1 MQASSITPQRKPRRT
16 TNHFR
21 RQHQESSNAQVPT
34 DSEGHTEHAETIY
47 QRSYDSPPAMA
58 EFTSSPAPAAIPN
71 PMTPTRPR
79 SMYEGTYHGQ
89 LSADVS
95 ASDSNSK
102 RGKKSQKQKSP
113 HPNTSSAKPRPN
125 GTARS
130 KSQRNVQTPG
140 KTNATPSQAYAG
152 PTFHASP
159 APSSLPIPKFFQKSL
174 SKSVPETNK
183 ANGLAAMM
191 DSEVSEEAP
200 SPESSGSS
208 PVLDKAERLQ
218 QRERDESPLDIFFR
232 ADREEKARARLAN
245 ITNHGHCN
253 TPDVEATAN
262 VNNACAT
269 PSPRPLFPRHH
280 SRQHTGSSAGGLFS
294 IEMEQEK
301 PQAESPQPSPLTT
314 MKGHHELARAHS
326 APSGLITQ
334 AADEEEAKRKARS
347 AELMRLLK
355 AEQPKQVCLVSPK
368 PKEVPAT
375 GSEESLARPIR
386 EPTGPFATASKP
398 EKSIQILSRKQPA
411 SLPQLQKEFGC
422 SPSSNASPRARPPS
436 NLRQEVS
443 GPSSPANEGLQE
455 LPATSTPSRTTKF
468 SSNPH
473 PNHNILKNHTA
484 SPLQTTALSSV
495 GISQAQDPKL
505 LAIADEIR
513 RVLRLDVPGSE
524 DIAGLDS

>member
-1 MQASSITPQRKPRRT
+1 MQASTITPPRKPRRT
-16 TNHFR
+16 TNQHR
-21 RQHQESSNAQVPT
+21 GQRQENSITQVPT
-34 DSEGHTEHAETIY
+34 DSEGLTEHSEDIY
-47 QRSYDSPPAMA
+47 HRRYDSPPVMP
-58 EFTSSPAPAAIPN
+58 ESTSSPASATITN
-71 PMTPTRPR
+71 PMTPPRPR

-89 LSADVS
+89 LSASVS
-95 ASDSNSK
+95 VGDSNSK
-102 RGKKSQKQKSP
+102 RRKNSQKQNSP
-113 HPNTSSAKPRPN
+113 RPNSSAKSRPN

-140 KTNATPSQAYAG
+140 KTSATPSQAYAG

-159 APSSLPIPKFFQKSL
+159 APSSLPIPRFFQKSL

-183 ANGLAAMM
+183 ADGLAAMM

-218 QRERDESPLDIFFR
+218 QKERDESPLDIFFR
-232 ADREEKARARLAN
+232 ADREEKARARLSN

-253 TPDVEATAN
+253 TPEVEATAN
-262 VNNACAT
+262 VDTACAT
-269 PSPRPLFPRHH
+269 PSPVSRFSRHH

-294 IEMEQEK
+294 IEMEQEN
-301 PQAESPQPSPLTT
+301 PQAESPQPTPFTT
-314 MKGHHELARAHS
+314 IKDHHELARAHS
-326 APSGLITQ
+326 APSGLMTQ
-334 AADEEEAKRKARS
+334 ATDEEEAKRKARS

-355 AEQPKQVCLVSPK
+355 MENPREAGPISPASN
-368 PKEVPAT
+368 EIPAT
-375 GSEESLARPIR
+375 GSHKSPARPIR
-386 EPTGPFATASKP
+386 EPIGPFATAPKP

-422 SPSSNASPRARPPS
+422 SPFSNASPRARPPS

-455 LPATSTPSRTTKF
+455 LPASSTPSRTTKF

-473 PNHNILKNHTA
+473 PNHNVSKNHIA
-484 SPLQTTALSSV
+484 SPLQPTALSGV
-495 GISQAQDPKL
+495 GSSQAQDPQL

-513 RVLRLDVPGSE
+513 RVLRLDGSGS
-524 DIAGLDS
+524 DGVAGLDS

>member
-1 MQASSITPQRKPRRT
+1 MEATTVTPQRKPRRT
-16 TNHFR
+16 TNQFGGQR
-21 RQHQESSNAQVPT
+21 QESSNAKVPT
-34 DSEGHTEHAETIY
+34 DSGGPAEHSEEIY
-47 QRSYDSPPAMA
+47 QRRYDSSPAMP
-58 EFTSSPAPAAIPN
+58 ESTSSPASAPIPN
-71 PMTPTRPR
+71 PMTPPRPR

-89 LSADVS
+89 FSADVS

-102 RGKKSQKQKSP
+102 RRKNSQKHNSPRPNSSSVKS
-113 HPNTSSAKPRPN
+113 RPN
-125 GTARS
+125 GTPRS

-140 KTNATPSQAYAG
+140 KNSATPSQAYAG

-200 SPESSGSS
+200 SPESSESS
-208 PVLDKAERLQ
+208 PGLDKAERLQ
-218 QRERDESPLDIFFR
+218 QKERDESPLDIFFR

-253 TPDVEATAN
+253 TPEAEATAN
-262 VNNACAT
+262 NDTACAT
-269 PSPRPLFPRHH
+269 PSPRPRFSRHH

-294 IEMEQEK
+294 IDMEQEK
-301 PQAESPQPSPLTT
+301 PQAGSPQPSPLTT
-314 MKGHHELARAHS
+314 IKDHHELAPTHS
-326 APSGLITQ
+326 APCGPMAQ

-355 AEQPKQVCLVSPK
+355 MEKPNQASPI
-368 PKEVPAT
+368 PPAPNQVPAT
-375 GSEESLARPIR
+375 GSHKSPARPIR
-386 EPTGPFATASKP
+386 EPTGPFATPPKP

-436 NLRQEVS
+436 NLRQEIS

-468 SSNPH
+468 SSNPRPVH
-473 PNHNILKNHTA
+473 NVPNNHTV
-484 SPLQTTALSSV
+484 SSLQPTALSGV
-495 GISQAQDPKL
+495 GSSQAHDPQL

-513 RVLRLDVPGSE
+513 RALRLDSPVSE
-524 DIAGLDS
+524 SVAGLDS